1 MNNINEKVKVER
13 YSSILTKTRIDIT
26 EQKAIE
32 LQKHYLKNRKDKYI
46 PPIFTEFIIVI
57 DITESL
63 RESSLE
69 LLKEDMQMYQ
79 LYNSADVFAKNNI
92 LDNMLNKFE
101 SYKKEKKIYNTIF
114 VKYKDSINIELILYD
129 MNCKPVGVLEASY
142 DSLNDD
148 YILNSKSTKEMLDS
162 FNNKDEIT
170 QFYYNSFEIFMSVS
184 YYMQHFNSEI
194 EYAEVEVKDN
204 KKSSKNKTNGGYSQK
219 IILKSKKKKYIIKDS
234 DTFSIR
240 KRSEATYYVSSWLT
254 RGHYRRCG
262 KNKVIK
268 YIPPTIHKRKNLN
281 SDKTN
286 KKTYEIK

>member
-1 MNNINEKVKVER
+1 
-13 YSSILTKTRIDIT
+13 
-26 EQKAIE
+26 
-32 LQKHYLKNRKDKYI
+32 
-46 PPIFTEFIIVI
+46 
-57 DITESL
+57 
-63 RESSLE
+63 
-69 LLKEDMQMYQ
+69 MQ
-79 LYNSADVFAKNNI
+79 
-92 LDNMLNKFE
+92 
-101 SYKKEKKIYNTIF
+101 EKKIYNTIF

-129 MNCKPVGVLEASY
+129 MNNKPTGIIEASY
-142 DSLNDD
+142 DSLNYD

-170 QFYYNSFEIFMSVS
+170 QFYYNSFEIFMSIS

-219 IILKSKKKKYIIKDS
+219 IILKSKKKKYVIKDT
-234 DTFSIR
+234 DNFVLKKKKEFS
-240 KRSEATYYVSSWLT
+240 YHVSSWLT

-281 SDKTN
+281 SDRTN